1 MGKLY
6 QQEVNIRT
14 INPTVQH
21 FGTDIALDVVKQGE
35 IYDIDVVKQ
44 SITNILLTI
53 MGERLFNIQFG
64 TNLFSM
70 LFNSVNTYAT
80 VYAVKTHIIDKIL
93 TFEKRISIYENQSTV
108 IFNPDTNELSVSIT
122 FELKA
127 TAETAVWEN
136 TLVL

>member
-6 QQEVNIRT
+6 TQEVNIRT
-14 INPTVQH
+14 VNPTVQH
-21 FGTDIALDVVKQGE
+21 FATDVALDVVKQGE
-35 IYDIDVVKQ
+35 VYDVDVIKQ

-64 TNLFSM
+64 TNLFTM

-80 VYAVKTHIIDKIL
+80 VYAVKTHLIDKIL
-93 TFEKRISIYENQSTV
+93 TFEKRIAIYENQSTV
-108 IFNPDTNELSVSIT
+108 TFNPDSNELFVSIT
-122 FELKA
+122 FKLKA
-127 TAETAVWEN
+127 TDETAVWEN